1 MANGG
6 CLAKPSS
13 MQKIRSGTLAALL
26 FGSMIIPALPLDAAP
41 AGSGMIRA
49 AALEDRVAWDF
60 VEGLTTEVGPRPAG
74 TPQEARARDWAV
86 TKLKSLGFSNVRAEP
101 YEMPVWLRGR
111 EEARIIA
118 PYPQNLVLAA
128 LGNSASTP
136 EKGMEGEVAYFPT
149 LADLEAAPEGS
160 LKGKIAFVSHAM
172 HATQDGS
179 SYGYFGATR
188 RQGPSVAARKGAI
201 AILIRSIGT
210 DNHRLPHTGVQMW
223 ADGVKP
229 IPAAA
234 LSVPDAEQLTRIIS
248 RGQPVRLHLTLTSK
262 MLKDQP
268 SGNVIGEIPGSDP
281 KAGAV
286 VAACHLDSW
295 DQGTGAIDDA
305 SGCGIVAAAAL
316 QAARAGTLRRTIR
329 VLMAGAE
336 EVGGNGGRAYFDAHG
351 KEAHAMAME
360 SDFGADRVWR
370 IDFKLPQGHDALARR
385 LIAGLAP
392 LGISAGR
399 LPADGG
405 SDIEPLVKAG
415 VPVIDLQQDGTG
427 YFDIH
432 HTPDDTL
439 DKVDLRPLQQN
450 VAAWA
455 VALFEIANAAESL
468 GVN

>member
-1 MANGG
+1 M
-6 CLAKPSS
+6 
-13 MQKIRSGTLAALL
+13 
-26 FGSMIIPALPLDAAP
+26 
-41 AGSGMIRA
+41 
-49 AALEDRVAWDF
+49 DF
-60 VEGLTTEVGPRPAG
+60 TEGLTTEVGPRPAG

-101 YEMPVWLRGR
+101 YTMPVWLRGHD
-111 EEARIIA
+111 EARIIS
-118 PYPQNLVLAA
+118 PFPQNLFLAA

-136 EKGMEGEVAYFPT
+136 DKGIEGEIVYFPT
-149 LADLEAAPEGS
+149 LADLEAAPQGS
-160 LKGKIAFVSHAM
+160 LAGKIAFVSHAM

-179 SYGYFGATR
+179 SYGTFGAAR
-188 RQGPSVAARKGAI
+188 RQGPSIASKKGAI

-210 DNHRLPHTGVQMW
+210 DNHRQPHTGVQMW

-234 LSVPDAEQLTRIIS
+234 LSVPDADQLARVIG
-248 RGQPVRLHLTLTSK
+248 RGQPVRLHLTFTSK

-268 SGNVIGEIPGSDP
+268 SGNVIAEIPGSDP
-281 KAGAV
+281 TGGVV

-295 DQGTGAIDDA
+295 DQGTGAIDDGT
-305 SGCGIVAAAAL
+305 GCGIVTAAAL
-316 QAARAGTLRRTIR
+316 QAAKAGTPRRTIR

-336 EVGGNGGRAYFDAHG
+336 EVGGFGGKAYFDAHG
-351 KEAHAMAME
+351 KEAHAAALE

-370 IDFKLPQGHDALARR
+370 VDFKLPQDHEALAQR
-385 LIAGLAP
+385 IANGLAP
-392 LGISAGR
+392 LGIGRSRMPAG
-399 LPADGG
+399 GG
-405 SDIEPLVKAG
+405 EDISSLVKAG
-415 VPVIDLQQDGTG
+415 VPVVDLQQDGTR

-439 DKVDLRPLQQN
+439 DKIDPAQLQQN

-455 VALFEIANAAESL
+455 VALFEIANAPESL